1 MNKEKNKLGEIMEK
15 HNKIKKYIE
24 EAKRVLDLF
33 YKWYENDLN
42 DEVYENIII
51 ALDEIIDELY
61 GAQLKAIELD
71 ELKAIEL
78 DEMMG
83 EENE

>member
-1 MNKEKNKLGEIMEK
+1 MEK
-15 HNKIKKYIE
+15 HNKIKKHIK

-33 YKWYENDLN
+33 YQWYERDLN
-42 DEVYENIII
+42 DEIYENIIT

-71 ELKAIEL
+71 EIME
-78 DEMMG
+78 

>member
-1 MNKEKNKLGEIMEK
+1 MEK
-15 HNKIKKYIE
+15 HNKIKKHIE

-33 YKWYENDLN
+33 YQWYEKDLN
-42 DEVYENIII
+42 NEIYENIITS
-51 ALDEIIDELY
+51 LDEIIDELY

-71 ELKAIEL
+71 EIM
-78 DEMMG
+78 D

>member
-1 MNKEKNKLGEIMEK
+1 MEK
-15 HNKIKKYIE
+15 HNKIKKHIE

-33 YKWYENDLN
+33 YQWYEKDLK
-42 DEVYENIII
+42 DEIYENIITV
-51 ALDEIIDELY
+51 LDEIIDELY

-71 ELKAIEL
+71 EIME
-78 DEMMG
+78 

>member
-1 MNKEKNKLGEIMEK
+1 MEK
-15 HNKIKKYIE
+15 QNKIKIHIK

-33 YKWYENDLN
+33 YQWYEKDLTN
-42 DEVYENIII
+42 EIYENIIT

-71 ELKAIEL
+71 EI
-78 DEMMG
+78 M
-83 EENE
+83 EEKNEF

>member
-1 MNKEKNKLGEIMEK
+1 MEK
-15 HNKIKKYIE
+15 HNKIHKHIE

-33 YKWYENDLN
+33 YQWYERDLN
-42 DEVYENIII
+42 EEIYENIITS
-51 ALDEIIDELY
+51 LDQSVDELY

-71 ELKAIEL
+71 EIME
-78 DEMMG
+78 

>member
-1 MNKEKNKLGEIMEK
+1 MEK
-15 HNKIKKYIE
+15 QNKIKKHIK

-33 YKWYENDLN
+33 YQWYEKDLN
-42 DEVYENIII
+42 NEIYENIIT

-71 ELKAIEL
+71 EIME
-78 DEMMG
+78 D
-83 EENE
+83 ENE

>member
-1 MNKEKNKLGEIMEK
+1 MEK
-15 HNKIKKYIE
+15 HNKIKKHIE

-33 YKWYENDLN
+33 YKWYEKDLN
-42 DEVYENIII
+42 EEIYENIITV
-51 ALDEIIDELY
+51 LDEIIDELY

-71 ELKAIEL
+71 EIIAIEL
-78 DEMMG
+78 DEIME

>member
-1 MNKEKNKLGEIMEK
+1 MMEK
-15 HNKIKKYIE
+15 QNKIKKHIK

-33 YKWYENDLN
+33 YKWYEKDLN
-42 DEVYENIII
+42 SEIYENIIT

-61 GAQLKAIELD
+61 GAQLEAIKLD
-71 ELKAIEL
+71 EKME
-78 DEMMG
+78 

>member
-1 MNKEKNKLGEIMEK
+1 MEK
-15 HNKIKKYIE
+15 QNKIKKHIE

-33 YKWYENDLN
+33 YQWYEKDLK
-42 DEVYENIII
+42 DEIYENIIT
-51 ALDEIIDELY
+51 ALDEIINELY

-71 ELKAIEL
+71 EIMK
-78 DEMMG
+78 

>member
-1 MNKEKNKLGEIMEK
+1 MEK
-15 HNKIKKYIE
+15 QNKIKKHIE

-33 YKWYENDLN
+33 YQWYEKDLK
-42 DEVYENIII
+42 EEIYENIIT

-71 ELKAIEL
+71 EIME
-78 DEMMG
+78 

>member
-1 MNKEKNKLGEIMEK
+1 MEK
-15 HNKIKKYIE
+15 QNKIKIHIE
-24 EAKRVLDLF
+24 KAKRVLDLF
-33 YKWYENDLN
+33 YQWYEKDLN
-42 DEVYENIII
+42 NEIYENIIT

-71 ELKAIEL
+71 EI
-78 DEMMG
+78 MG

>member
-1 MNKEKNKLGEIMEK
+1 MEK
-15 HNKIKKYIE
+15 HNKIKKHIG

-33 YKWYENDLN
+33 YLWYEKDLN
-42 DEVYENIII
+42 NEIYENIIT

-71 ELKAIEL
+71 EIME
-78 DEMMG
+78 

>member
-1 MNKEKNKLGEIMEK
+1 MEK
-15 HNKIKKYIE
+15 QNKIKKHIE

-33 YKWYENDLN
+33 YQWYEKDLN
-42 DEVYENIII
+42 NEIYENIIT

-71 ELKAIEL
+71 EI
-78 DEMMG
+78 M
-83 EENE
+83 EEKNE

>member
-1 MNKEKNKLGEIMEK
+1 MEK
-15 HNKIKKYIE
+15 HNKIKKHIE

-33 YKWYENDLN
+33 YQWYEKDLN
-42 DEVYENIII
+42 NEIYENIIT

-71 ELKAIEL
+71 EI
-78 DEMMG
+78 MG

>member
-1 MNKEKNKLGEIMEK
+1 MEK
-15 HNKIKKYIE
+15 HNKIKKHIE
-24 EAKRVLDLF
+24 EAKSVLDLF
-33 YKWYENDLN
+33 YKWYEKDLN
-42 DEVYENIII
+42 NEIYENIIT

-71 ELKAIEL
+71 EIME
-78 DEMMG
+78 

>member
-1 MNKEKNKLGEIMEK
+1 MEK
-15 HNKIKKYIE
+15 HNKIKKHIE

-33 YKWYENDLN
+33 YKWYEKDLN
-42 DEVYENIII
+42 DEIYENIIT

-71 ELKAIEL
+71 EIIAIEL
-78 DEMMG
+78 DEIME

>member
-1 MNKEKNKLGEIMEK
+1 MNKNWI
-15 HNKIKKYIE
+15 HNKIKKHIE

-33 YKWYENDLN
+33 SKWYEKDLN
-42 DEVYENIII
+42 DEIYENIIT

-71 ELKAIEL
+71 ET
-78 DEMMG
+78 MG
-83 EENE
+83 GENE